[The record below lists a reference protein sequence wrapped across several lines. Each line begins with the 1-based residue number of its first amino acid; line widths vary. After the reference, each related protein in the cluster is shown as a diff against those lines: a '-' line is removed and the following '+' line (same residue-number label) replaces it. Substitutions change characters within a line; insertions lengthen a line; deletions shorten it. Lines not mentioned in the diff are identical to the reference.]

1 MRAIYRIAFEHFKGP
16 IPDRHVVHHTCE
28 NVHCVNPDHLKALTR
43 AEHMKVHVNR
53 KGEEN
58 SNAVLTDEAV
68 RQIFYL
74 VIKGAPQRDIGKIY
88 GVTQSCI
95 SNLLHNRRWPH
106 IYAEVFQGAPP
117 KDFRFRSGYARRR
130 AQLILHET

>member
-1 MRAIYRIAFEHFKGP
+1 MKIHIMKAHLNGRIG
-16 IPDRHVVHHTCE
+16 
-28 NVHCVNPDHLKALTR
+28 
-43 AEHMKVHVNR
+43 

-68 RQIFYL
+68 RDIFNL
-74 VIKGAPQRDIGKIY
+74 INKGVLQREIAEIY

-95 SNLLHNRRWPH
+95 SNLIHNRAWPH

-117 KDFRFRSGYARRR
+117 
-130 AQLILHET
+130 